1 MFLEIEYLGQGL
13 CTFLRLLVSSAEKFY
28 LGDGQFL
35 KWKIDFSVKHME
47 AHFLRIQ
54 LRLLKLMIVKVGD
67 YVFT

>member
-13 CTFLRLLVSSAEKFY
+13 CTFLRLLASSAEKFY
-28 LGDGQFL
+28 LRDGQFL

-47 AHFLRIQ
+47 AHFFEN
-54 LRLLKLMIVKVGD
+54 LRLLKLMIVKVDD